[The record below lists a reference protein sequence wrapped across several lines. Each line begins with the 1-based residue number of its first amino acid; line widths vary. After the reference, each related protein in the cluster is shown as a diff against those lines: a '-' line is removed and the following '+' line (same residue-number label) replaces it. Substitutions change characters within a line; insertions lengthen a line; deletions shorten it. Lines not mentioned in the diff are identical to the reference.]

1 MSCVQFLL
9 SSLPL
14 ILASARLKSA
24 KLFVAFNKF
33 YEISARD
40 IYVLNIAIRLILAPC
55 MYLNHEIK
63 LGVSFSSTKKVGL
76 DVYYKW
82 SKKLMSRQ
90 VKLNNA
96 HALVPCCFYVHVLGF
111 ILCVL
116 T

>member
-82 SKKLMSRQ
+82 SI
-90 VKLNNA
+90 NE
-96 HALVPCCFYVHVLGF
+96 
-111 ILCVL
+111 
-116 T
+116 